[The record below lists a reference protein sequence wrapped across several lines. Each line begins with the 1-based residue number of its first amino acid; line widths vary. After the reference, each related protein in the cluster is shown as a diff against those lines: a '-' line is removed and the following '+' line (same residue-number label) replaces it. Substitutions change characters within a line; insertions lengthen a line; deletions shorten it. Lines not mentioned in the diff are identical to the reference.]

1 MDCLINVK
9 GNLEVKIDA
18 QPVQPK
24 DLPVPMAAAAFVEEP
39 PAYEEEKKELK
50 VEIVRLS
57 VEEEKAN
64 AAPPSPEIIVR

>member
-9 GNLEVKIDA
+9 GNLEIKIDA

-39 PAYEEEKKELK
+39 PA
-50 VEIVRLS
+50 
-57 VEEEKAN
+57 
-64 AAPPSPEIIVR
+64 